1 MATASPMKAWTA
13 SEPVPTSVEELVR
26 VGFAQVSN
34 HPVLLKKLTL
44 LRRRETP
51 PREFRTLVKEITFYL
66 GYEATRTLTT
76 RPAVVET
83 PLGEHEGVQ
92 LAQHICICPVLRA
105 GLGMLDPMLELLP
118 NADVH
123 HIGMYRNKSSLLP
136 IQYYNKLPRRD
147 PAVGGGEGDVAFVLD
162 PMLATAATMSACVA
176 ILKQWGAAKIVVVCL
191 VASRPGLA
199 RLHAKHPDVTVFCG
213 EIDASLT
220 DSGFIFPGLG
230 DAGDRLF
237 STPAEAEARGRVIR
251 RRESYDA
258 AEDDD
263 EAPAD
268 GAPAKLPRVE
278 E

>member
-1 MATASPMKAWTA
+1 MSAD
-13 SEPVPTSVEELVR
+13 ELVR
-26 VGFAQVSN
+26 IGFATVRN

-44 LRRRETP
+44 LRRKATP

-66 GYEATRTLTT
+66 AYEATEGLETVATS
-76 RPAVVET
+76 VDT
-83 PLGEHEGVQ
+83 PLGPHEGVALSQ
-92 LAQHICICPVLRA
+92 KICVVPILRA
-105 GLGMLDPMLELLP
+105 GLGMVEPLLDLLP

-147 PAVGGGEGDVAFVLD
+147 PAAGGGEGDVAFVLD

-176 ILKQWGAAKIVVVCL
+176 ILKQWGAAKIVVICL

>member
-1 MATASPMKAWTA
+1 MKAWTA

-26 VGFAQVSN
+26 LGFAQVSN

-136 IQYYNKLPRRD
+136 IQYYNKLPRQ
-147 PAVGGGEGDVAFVLD
+147 ASLCSEVAFVLD
-162 PMLATAATMSACVA
+162 PMIAGGATISAVVS
-176 ILKQWGAAKIVVVCL
+176 ILKQWGAAKIVVICV
-191 VASRPGLA
+191 VASLPGLA
-199 RLHAKHPDVTVFCG
+199 RLHETHPDITVHCG
-213 EIDASLT
+213 AIDDALT
-220 DSGFIFPGLG
+220 ADGFIFPGLG

-237 STPAEAEARGRVIR
+237 STPDEDIPATGPVAV
-251 RRESYDA
+251 A
-258 AEDDD
+258 ASATKRALDGDDS
-263 EAPAD
+263 AA
-268 GAPAKLPRVE
+268 AKTKLAKAGE
-278 E
+278 